1 MRFFVFFENFFAKTL
16 AQFRKSPYL
25 CIAIRELHYTT
36 SLKQKL
42 TIVQKVFFDTSKS
55 SSLESLSE
63 V

>member
-42 TIVQKVFFDTSKS
+42 TIV
-55 SSLESLSE
+55 
-63 V
+63 